1 MGRDREQI
9 SPGGSPPVAERLA
22 RLDGLRGIAA
32 CVVSAWHLQILYAG
46 GLGTAFGGVFDW
58 LYVWGWA
65 FVDLFFVLSGY
76 IFAHVYLSTEGA
88 LRSGRQLADFA
99 AARIARL
106 YPLHLV
112 MLLVVLVLDWGR
124 PENTVRAFVAHLF
137 MLQGLVPHA
146 QDGFVGPSWSTSIEM
161 ACYVLFALAACAG
174 GKVLERLTVGAVALI
189 ALHLALQGQPGGPWE
204 SDDLLRGVLGFFT
217 GQLLW
222 RYRVVLRRIPVGGL
236 VAGLALGTAAA
247 AWRFSPLLPLVLLA
261 WPALLLLALRLRLF
275 EAHPLAWIGD
285 RSYAIYLI
293 HYPVL
298 KLFAAVLG
306 PQHPGALDVI
316 ALNLAFA
323 AAVFLLADLALRTV
337 ERPGRAAIRQAW
349 QERRSGPGPI
359 PLPFPAEVD

>member
-1 MGRDREQI
+1 MQRDHKQI
-9 SPGGSPPVAERLA
+9 ESGGPPGAERLA

-32 CVVSAWHLQILYAG
+32 CVVSAWHLQILYPG

-76 IFAHVYLSTEGA
+76 IFAHVYLSAEGS
-88 LRSGRQLADFA
+88 LRTGRGLADFA
-99 AARIARL
+99 AARVARL

-112 MLLVVLVLDWGR
+112 MLLIVLVLDWGR
-124 PENTVRAFVAHLF
+124 PENTVQAFVAHLF
-137 MLQGLVPHA
+137 MLQGLVAHA

-161 ACYVLFALAACAG
+161 ACYLLFALGAGTG
-174 GKVLERLTVGAVALI
+174 GKVLARVTVAVVALI

-204 SDDLLRGVLGFFT
+204 SDDLLRGMLGFFT

-222 RYRVVLRRIPVGGL
+222 RHRRVLRRIPIGL
-236 VAGLALGTAAA
+236 LGAGFALGTYAA
-247 AWRFSPLLPLVLLA
+247 AWRFSPLPPLVLLA
-261 WPALLLLALRLRLF
+261 WPAALLLALRLRIF
-275 EAHPLAWIGD
+275 EASPLVWIGD

-298 KLFAAVLG
+298 KLFSAALG
-306 PQHPGALDVI
+306 PQHPGALGVI

-323 AAVFLLADLALRTV
+323 AAVFALSDLALRTV
-337 ERPGRAAIRQAW
+337 ERPGRSAIRSAW
-349 QERRSGPGPI
+349 AQRRATFVPGP
-359 PLPFPAEVD
+359 LPIRAEVD